1 VTTRPVLVAH
11 RREISGKAVA
21 RLRHQGILPAVVY
34 GHGHPSESI
43 QLDAKDFDALRR
55 GHGRNA
61 LIDLKIDAHGARPV
75 LVHGVQ
81 EHPVRRVPIH
91 VDFYLVT
98 MTEELTVDVPLVPV
112 GESLAVEKHGG
123 TLLQPIDHVRVRALP
138 GDLPQSIEYDIS
150 VLDSFDIHLHV
161 RDLVIPP
168 KVTLLTDPDEPL
180 AHVQPSRAE
189 VAVEAEAAV
198 APSAEG
204 AEEAEAPASE

>member
-1 VTTRPVLVAH
+1 MTTRPALVAH

-21 RLRHQGILPAVVY
+21 RLRHQGILPGVVY

-55 GHGRNA
+55 AHGRNA
-61 LIDLKIDAHGARPV
+61 LIDLKIDTHGARPV
-75 LVHGVQ
+75 LVHDVQ
-81 EHPVRRVPIH
+81 EHPVRRIPIH

-112 GESLAVEKHGG
+112 GESIAVEKHGG

-150 VLDSFDIHLHV
+150 VLDSFEVRLHV
-161 RDLVIPP
+161 RDLKIPP
-168 KVTLLTDPDEPL
+168 KVTLLTDPDEAL

-189 VAVEAEAAV
+189 VAVEAEAAAV
-198 APSAEG
+198 PAEV